1 MMALKNIFL
10 ILMKMKISFS
20 KKIKLYLNELIKVIA
35 QGEIN
40 QHSIIIA
47 YYALFSIFPIIIIV
61 GNILPLF
68 KIDTR
73 PITDYLKL
81 IFPAQISELVIPI
94 INTLLK
100 KRSSGF
106 ISFGIILSIWSFSGL
121 TNSIRLAMNK
131 IYGVD
136 QKEKQRAWWYV
147 LFART
152 LTFIIT
158 ALLVLSFSGILF
170 LFTFGRQIMEFLDPI
185 FNFSLEWVYKIESYK
200 WPVIILMIV
209 VINLYINLALPNID
223 TAKRKIWP
231 GVWVTTISWLGLSY
245 VFGLYLRNFGIRWQN
260 YGIIGSFI
268 VFMLWLN
275 LGALLLLFGVCV
287 NATSDQLKYG
297 PTKYSTN
304 SLISFYKRRRD
315 SSH

>member
-1 MMALKNIFL
+1 MNT
-10 ILMKMKISFS
+10 SNVS
-20 KKIKLYLNELIKVIA
+20 KKIKLYFNELVKTIS

-73 PITDYLKL
+73 PIADYLSL
-81 IFPAQISELVIPI
+81 IFPAQVSKLVIPI
-94 INTLLK
+94 ITTLLK
-100 KRSSGF
+100 QHSSGF
-106 ISFGIILSIWSFSGL
+106 ISFGIIVSIWSFSGL

-136 QKEKQRAWWYV
+136 QKEKQRAWWYTF
-147 LFART
+147 FART
-152 LTFIIT
+152 VTFLVT
-158 ALLVLSFSGILF
+158 VLLVLSFSGVMF
-170 LFTFGRQIMEFLDPI
+170 VFAFGRQIMEFLVPV
-185 FNFSLEWVYKIESYK
+185 FGFSLAWVYKIESYK
-200 WPVIILMIV
+200 WPLIILMIV
-209 VINLYINLALPNID
+209 IVVLYVNLVLPNID
-223 TAKRKIWP
+223 TAKRRIWP

-245 VFGLYLRNFGIRWQN
+245 GFGWYLRNFGIRWQN

-268 VFMLWLN
+268 VFMFWLN
-275 LGALLLLFGVCV
+275 LGALLLLFGVCI
-287 NATSDQLKYG
+287 NAASDQLKYG
-297 PTKYSTN
+297 ETKYSTS